1 MARPGFVAYLFVVQC
16 TTAVLCRCFYI
27 RFVLPLINITKILF
41 VDDKAF
47 KVIDNIKEKNGWKN
61 VSRIVDVE
69 SLSQTEIQES
79 HIIFVD
85 IQGVGKKMN
94 FKDGGLG
101 LIVALKK
108 EYPDKKIV
116 MYSAESQGQIDAFHP
131 AAELVDARLRK
142 TASLYEF
149 ISTVERLAKE
159 AFCLDNCVKH
169 LKVILRREFGI
180 EKDETEITKII
191 TDLYDNEGYKNQNT
205 IASAFS
211 LSNAG
216 SIASIIQLL
225 LM

>member
-1 MARPGFVAYLFVVQC
+1 MNLKNPFKKKTKVKKIPSRTLEE
-16 TTAVLCRCFYI
+16 LK
-27 RFVLPLINITKILF
+27 NITKIIF
-41 VDDKAF
+41 IDDKAF
-47 KVIDNIKEKNGWKN
+47 KVINNIKEKDGWKN
-61 VSRIVDVE
+61 ISKIVDVD
-69 SLSQTEIQES
+69 SLAQTEIQEA

-94 FKDGGLG
+94 FNDGGLG

-142 TASLYEF
+142 TVSLYEF
-149 ISTVERLAKE
+149 SSTVERLAKE

-169 LKVILRREFGI
+169 LKVVLRQEFSI
-180 EKDETEITKII
+180 DKDEAEITKVI
-191 TDLYDNEGYKNQNT
+191 TDLYNNEGYKNKNT

-211 LSNAG
+211 LSDAG

>member
-1 MARPGFVAYLFVVQC
+1 MFNWLSKKKKISIPTRNLEE
-16 TTAVLCRCFYI
+16 LKS
-27 RFVLPLINITKILF
+27 ITKVLF

-47 KVIDNIKEKNGWKN
+47 KVIDNIKEKDGWKN
-61 VSRIVDVE
+61 VTRVVDVE
-69 SLSQTEIQES
+69 SLSQTEIVES

-149 ISTVERLAKE
+149 SSTVERFAKE
-159 AFCLDNCVKH
+159 VFCLDNCVKH
-169 LKVILRREFGI
+169 LKLLLRREFNLD
-180 EKDETEITKII
+180 KTESEIAEII
-191 TDLYDNEGYKNQNT
+191 TNLYNNDGYKNNKK
-205 IASAFS
+205 IESAFNIQ
-211 LSNAG
+211 NAA
-216 SIASIIQLL
+216 SICSIIQLL
-225 LM
+225 LCI

>member
-1 MARPGFVAYLFVVQC
+1 MWPFKKKAKVKKIPSRTVDELK
-16 TTAVLCRCFYI
+16 
-27 RFVLPLINITKILF
+27 NITKVLF
-41 VDDKAF
+41 VDDKTF
-47 KVIDNIKEKNGWKN
+47 KVVDNIKEKDGWKN
-61 VSRIVDVE
+61 VSRIVDVD

-149 ISTVERLAKE
+149 TSTLERLAKE

-169 LKVILRREFGI
+169 LKTILRREFSI
-180 EKDETEITKII
+180 EKDEAEITKII
-191 TDLYDNEGYKNQNT
+191 TELYNNDGYEDKNT
-205 IASAFS
+205 IASAFN

-216 SIASIIQLL
+216 SVASIIQLL
-225 LM
+225 LMPLA

>member
-1 MARPGFVAYLFVVQC
+1 
-16 TTAVLCRCFYI
+16 
-27 RFVLPLINITKILF
+27 
-41 VDDKAF
+41 
-47 KVIDNIKEKNGWKN
+47 
-61 VSRIVDVE
+61 
-69 SLSQTEIQES
+69 
-79 HIIFVD
+79 
-85 IQGVGKKMN
+85 
-94 FKDGGLG
+94 
-101 LIVALKK
+101 
-108 EYPDKKIV
+108 

-131 AAELVDARLRK
+131 AAGLVDARLRK

-169 LKVILRREFGI
+169 LKVTLRREFGI

-191 TDLYDNEGYKNQNT
+191 TDLYNNKGYKNKDT

>member
-1 MARPGFVAYLFVVQC
+1 MWLVNLFKKKTEVKKIPNR
-16 TTAVLCRCFYI
+16 TLDE
-27 RFVLPLINITKILF
+27 LKNITKVLF
-41 VDDKAF
+41 IDDKAF

-61 VSRIVDVE
+61 VSRIVDAE

-131 AAELVDARLRK
+131 ASEQVDARLRK

-149 ISTVERLAKE
+149 TSTLERLAKE
-159 AFCLDNCVKH
+159 AFCLENCVKH
-169 LKVILRREFGI
+169 LKTILRREFGI
-180 EKDETEITKII
+180 EKDDQEIIKIL
-191 TDLYDNEGYKNQNT
+191 TTLYNNDGYKNKST

-211 LSNAG
+211 LSDAG

>member
-1 MARPGFVAYLFVVQC
+1 ML
-16 TTAVLCRCFYI
+16 
-27 RFVLPLINITKILF
+27 N
-41 VDDKAF
+41 
-47 KVIDNIKEKNGWKN
+47 
-61 VSRIVDVE
+61 
-69 SLSQTEIQES
+69 
-79 HIIFVD
+79 
-85 IQGVGKKMN
+85 
-94 FKDGGLG
+94 
-101 LIVALKK
+101 
-108 EYPDKKIV
+108 
-116 MYSAESQGQIDAFHP
+116 AESQGQIDAFHP

>member
-1 MARPGFVAYLFVVQC
+1 MYKSKVKKIPSRTLDE
-16 TTAVLCRCFYI
+16 LK
-27 RFVLPLINITKILF
+27 NITKILF

-131 AAELVDARLRK
+131 AAELVDARL
-142 TASLYEF
+142 
-149 ISTVERLAKE
+149 AKE

-169 LKVILRREFGI
+169 LKVILRRQFGI

>member
-1 MARPGFVAYLFVVQC
+1 MWVFNLLKRKKVMKKIPSRSLDE
-16 TTAVLCRCFYI
+16 LK
-27 RFVLPLINITKILF
+27 NITKVLF
-41 VDDKAF
+41 IDDKAF
-47 KVIDNIKEKNGWKN
+47 KVIENIKEKDGWRN
-61 VSRIVDVE
+61 VSRIADAE

-131 AAELVDARLRK
+131 AAGLVDARLRK

-149 ISTVERLAKE
+149 SSTVERLAKE
-159 AFCLDNCVKH
+159 AFCLDNCVNH
-169 LKVILRREFGI
+169 LKIILRREFNI
-180 EKDETEITKII
+180 EKTGAEIADII
-191 TDLYDNEGYKNQNT
+191 TTLYNNEGYKDQNK
-205 IASAFS
+205 IASAFN
-211 LSNAG
+211 LSNAA
-216 SIASIIQLL
+216 SISSIIQLL
-225 LM
+225 LIL

>member
-1 MARPGFVAYLFVVQC
+1 MFNWLSKKKKISIPTRNLEELKC
-16 TTAVLCRCFYI
+16 
-27 RFVLPLINITKILF
+27 ITKVLF

-47 KVIDNIKEKNGWKN
+47 KVIDNIKEKDGWKN
-61 VSRIVDVE
+61 VTRVVDVE
-69 SLSQTEIQES
+69 SLSQTEIVES

-149 ISTVERLAKE
+149 SSTVERFAKE
-159 AFCLDNCVKH
+159 VFCLDNCVKH
-169 LKVILRREFGI
+169 LKLLLRREFNLD
-180 EKDETEITKII
+180 KTESEIAEII
-191 TDLYDNEGYKNQNT
+191 TNLYNNDGYKNNKK
-205 IASAFS
+205 IESAFNIQ
-211 LSNAG
+211 NAA
-216 SIASIIQLL
+216 SICSIIQLL
-225 LM
+225 LCI

>member
-1 MARPGFVAYLFVVQC
+1 MWLFNIFKNKSKVKKIPSR
-16 TTAVLCRCFYI
+16 TLDE
-27 RFVLPLINITKILF
+27 LKNITKILF

-108 EYPDKKIV
+108 EYPDKK
-116 MYSAESQGQIDAFHP
+116 
-131 AAELVDARLRK
+131 
-142 TASLYEF
+142 
-149 ISTVERLAKE
+149 
-159 AFCLDNCVKH
+159 NCNV
-169 LKVILRREFGI
+169 
-180 EKDETEITKII
+180 
-191 TDLYDNEGYKNQNT
+191 QC
-205 IASAFS
+205 
-211 LSNAG
+211 
-216 SIASIIQLL
+216 
-225 LM
+225 